1 MAGPAPRG
9 GMALEVGTFPV
20 ETIAFG
26 RPAGW
31 HDRRLVI
38 DRDRV
43 ERLVLADRRLR
54 RVAVDLVAPGE
65 ATRIVQV
72 RDVIEPRVK
81 VSGPGHVYPA
91 IAGHPPDTVGRG
103 VTHRYAGFA
112 VMLCSEALP
121 HIRRA
126 VSAAT
131 DSLVDMSGPGA
142 VTVYSTLRYL
152 VLTVET
158 APDLELTDWNEALQ
172 GAAHRVADDL
182 AALVRD
188 QVPVARDRFALPAVD
203 PALPRVVH
211 VHTLNASMVPGI
223 GTGIY
228 GYTPHALPVLLHPN
242 EILDGAITGDAV
254 VGYPGK
260 CTWLHVNNPV
270 LAALYAR
277 HGRDLAWV
285 GSIVA
290 RTRWGALA
298 DKRRSAHQ
306 TVKLAEMLGARGA
319 LVTWNHGGNDLIEVM
334 LTIQG
339 LEQAGIATVFL
350 TIESDIKVVRL
361 RPELAETG
369 VDEPPL
375 LFSVPEA
382 DAIVSTG
389 TLAPADPLPAMPRVV
404 GGRELVFDQ
413 ERPEVRTPAGGPL
426 DLEALSGAYSP
437 IFGHFDS
444 YGLGDQ
450 SYLDF

>member
-1 MAGPAPRG
+1 MD
-9 GMALEVGTFPV
+9 LLLGTFPV
-20 ETIAFG
+20 DAVAFG
-26 RPAGW
+26 APAGW
-31 HDRRLVI
+31 AAGRLTI
-38 DRDRV
+38 DQARMRA
-43 ERLVLADRRLR
+43 LVLDDPRIRT
-54 RVAVDLVAPGE
+54 VAVDLVEPGE

-72 RDVIEPRVK
+72 RDVVEPRVK
-81 VSGPGHVYPA
+81 VRGRGHVYPG
-91 IAGHPPDTVGRG
+91 IAGHPTDTVGDGETR
-103 VTHRYAGFA
+103 RYSGFG

-131 DSLVDMSGPGA
+131 DSLIDMSGPGA

-152 VLTVET
+152 VLTIET
-158 APDLELTDWNEALQ
+158 EPGLELTEWNETLRGAL
-172 GAAHRVADDL
+172 HRVAEDL
-182 AALVRD
+182 AGHLVALEPPEQRRFVLD
-188 QVPVARDRFALPAVD
+188 PVDG
-203 PALPRVVH
+203 ALPRVVH

-270 LAALYAR
+270 LGALYAR
-277 HGRDLAWV
+277 HGVDVAWV
-285 GSIVA
+285 GSIIS
-290 RTRWGALA
+290 RTRWGGLA
-298 DKRRSAHQ
+298 EKQRSAYQ
-306 TVKLAEMLGARGA
+306 TAKLAVMLGARGA

-334 LTIQG
+334 LTIQE
-339 LEQAGIATVFL
+339 LERAGIKTAFL

-361 RPELAETG
+361 VPALAETG
-369 VDEPPL
+369 ADEPPL

-382 DAIVSTG
+382 NAIVSTG
-389 TLAPADPLPAMPRVV
+389 TLAPADPLPAMARVV

-413 ERPEVRTPAGGPL
+413 ERPEVRTPAAGAL

-437 IFGHFDS
+437 VFGHFDS
-444 YGLGDQ
+444 YGLGRQ
-450 SYLDF
+450 SYLEY